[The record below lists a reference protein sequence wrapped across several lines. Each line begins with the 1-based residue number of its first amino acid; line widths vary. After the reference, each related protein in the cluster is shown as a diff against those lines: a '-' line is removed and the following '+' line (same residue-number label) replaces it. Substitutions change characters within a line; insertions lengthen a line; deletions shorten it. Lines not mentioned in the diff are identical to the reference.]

1 MDTRH
6 SSKPATPSPKA
17 PGASSH
23 KKTVKAL
30 LRAVA
35 VFALAAGV
43 FWPAALRAGEV
54 KNRERVES
62 DSGNVVQKAFAIIG
76 QPAQAQPD
84 QAAAESS
91 RWTVSAPDKPVRVAD
106 APSVDPSAAPA
117 APSTAEPAKTV
128 STAPAA
134 LAGHSFGI
142 GDRLKIAFYE
152 RVDVEEDKWGRASS
166 ALRSIQQRPEL
177 SGEYMVQEDGTISV
191 PLLGT
196 IPVANRS
203 AQQVHAAMVESFQQ
217 FLGREGMV
225 NVMLIERS
233 PIYVLGPVKNP
244 GSFKY
249 VPGATVLHA
258 IAVAGGL
265 DRGTS
270 DPWQKVEA
278 VREIQKRSGAAG
290 ALMKLIA
297 RATVLKAERDGTTPK
312 IPLRLMELVGATEAT
327 SLVNEQS
334 DRRKTVALARKNRER
349 AILTA
354 VESAKQDLL
363 IYSRTGSLDE
373 LIKLRR
379 ERVDSIR
386 PLVDRNVV
394 SKAILSQVQSELSDA
409 EQRRQDAINQSGM
422 AKQRLASLEAEG
434 LRVQAEI
441 ENDLAVEVE
450 AVERQIADNERELN
464 ASEGVLSSL
473 PATRATFA
481 PSKEAAN
488 RVTYQIVRQT
498 ATGPV
503 SIPSSGMTLLQ
514 PGDLVN
520 IIVGTGEA
528 TGQPTAPDA
537 TPAEALPIGHAAKD
551 QKAAND
557 QKIGRTIAQD

>member
-1 MDTRH
+1 MDTQH
-6 SSKPATPSPKA
+6 SSKPTPPSPKA
-17 PGASSH
+17 PWASSRQRM
-23 KKTVKAL
+23 KSS
-30 LRAVA
+30 LRAIG
-35 VFALAAGV
+35 VFGLAAGV
-43 FWPAALRAGEV
+43 FWLATLEAGKV

-62 DSGNVVQKAFAIIG
+62 DSGTAVQKAFAIIG
-76 QPAQAQPD
+76 QPDQAQAD
-84 QAAAESS
+84 QATARFS
-91 RWTVSAPDKPVRVAD
+91 RWTVSAPGAPVRVAT

-117 APSTAEPAKTV
+117 APTIAEPPKTV

-134 LAGHSFGI
+134 LVGGSFGV

-152 RVDVEEDKWGRASS
+152 RVDVEEDKWGRTSS

-177 SGEYMVQEDGTISV
+177 SGEYSVQEDGTISV
-191 PLLGT
+191 PLLGA

-203 AQQVHAAMVESFQQ
+203 AQQVHDAMADTFEHL
-217 FLGREGMV
+217 LGGKGMV
-225 NVMLIERS
+225 NVVLLERS

-258 IAVAGGL
+258 IAVAGGI

-270 DPWQKVEA
+270 DPWQKLEA

-297 RATVLKAERDGTTPK
+297 RATVLKAEHDGTAPK
-312 IPLRLMELVGATEAT
+312 APPRLMELVGATEAT
-327 SLVNEQS
+327 SLVDEQS
-334 DRRKTVALARKNRER
+334 DRRKAVALARKNRER
-349 AILTA
+349 AIQSA

-373 LIKLRR
+373 LVKTRQ
-379 ERVDSIR
+379 ERLDSLR
-386 PLVDRNVV
+386 PLVERNIVT
-394 SKAILSQVQSELSDA
+394 KATLSQVQSELTDA
-409 EQRRQDAINQSGM
+409 EQRRQDAMNQYGM
-422 AKQRLASLEAEG
+422 ARQRLASLEAEG

-441 ENDLAVEVE
+441 ENDLAVEIE
-450 AVERQIADNERELN
+450 AVERQITENEREFN
-464 ASEGVLSSL
+464 TSEGVLGSL
-473 PATRATFA
+473 PATRAAFA

-498 ATGPV
+498 AAGPV
-503 SIPSSGMTLLQ
+503 SIPSNGMSLLH

-528 TGQPTAPDA
+528 TGQPG
-537 TPAEALPIGHAAKD
+537 TPGDGLPVGRAASW
-551 QKAAND
+551 QE
-557 QKIGRTIAQD
+557 ISHPVAQE

>member
-1 MDTRH
+1 MRH
-6 SSKPATPSPKA
+6 GHPTQFQARHPLA
-17 PGASSH
+17 EGARGVLH
-23 KKTVKAL
+23 KKIVKAL

-35 VFALAAGV
+35 VFGLAAGV

-62 DSGNVVQKAFAIIG
+62 DSGTVAQKAFAFIG
-76 QPAQAQPD
+76 QPAQAR

-91 RWTVSAPDKPVRVAD
+91 RWIVSAPDTPVRVAD

-117 APSTAEPAKTV
+117 APSIAEPAKTV

-203 AQQVHAAMVESFQQ
+203 AQQVQAAMVESFQQ
-217 FLGREGMV
+217 FLGHEGMV
-225 NVMLIERS
+225 NVMLMERS

-312 IPLRLMELVGATEAT
+312 VPLRLMELVGATEAT

-334 DRRKTVALARKNRER
+334 DRRRAVALARKNRER

-363 IYSRTGSLDE
+363 IYSHTGSLDE

-379 ERVDSIR
+379 S
-386 PLVDRNVV
+386 
-394 SKAILSQVQSELSDA
+394 
-409 EQRRQDAINQSGM
+409 
-422 AKQRLASLEAEG
+422 ASTAYA
-434 LRVQAEI
+434 R
-441 ENDLAVEVE
+441 
-450 AVERQIADNERELN
+450 
-464 ASEGVLSSL
+464 SW
-473 PATRATFA
+473 
-481 PSKEAAN
+481 
-488 RVTYQIVRQT
+488 T
-498 ATGPV
+498 ATL
-503 SIPSSGMTLLQ
+503 S
-514 PGDLVN
+514 
-520 IIVGTGEA
+520 A
-528 TGQPTAPDA
+528 
-537 TPAEALPIGHAAKD
+537 
-551 QKAAND
+551 
-557 QKIGRTIAQD
+557 RRY

>member
-1 MDTRH
+1 MDTQH
-6 SSKPATPSPKA
+6 SSKPAAPSPKA
-17 PGASSH
+17 PGASSR
-23 KKTVKAL
+23 KRIVKPF
-30 LRAVA
+30 LRAIGVFGLVA
-35 VFALAAGV
+35 SVIWLAALG
-43 FWPAALRAGEV
+43 AGEV
-54 KNRERVES
+54 KNRQRVES
-62 DSGNVVQKAFAIIG
+62 DSGNAVQKAFAIIG

-84 QAAAESS
+84 QATAEPF
-91 RWTVSAPDKPVRVAD
+91 RTASAPDAPVRVAT

-117 APSTAEPAKTV
+117 PSIAEPSKTI

-134 LAGHSFGI
+134 LAAHSFGV

-152 RVDVEEDKWGRASS
+152 RVNVEEDKWGRVSS

-196 IPVANRS
+196 ISVANRS
-203 AQQVHAAMVESFQQ
+203 AQQVQAAMVESFEQ

-225 NVMLIERS
+225 NVVLMERS

-244 GSFKY
+244 GSYKY

-297 RATVLKAERDGTTPK
+297 RATVLKAERDGTAPK
-312 IPLRLMELVGATEAT
+312 TPLRLMELVGATEAA

-334 DRRKTVALARKNRER
+334 DRRKAVALARKNRER

-363 IYSRTGSLDE
+363 LYGHTGSLDE
-373 LIKLRR
+373 LVKTRQD
-379 ERVDSIR
+379 RVDNTRS
-386 PLVDRNVV
+386 LVDRNIVAKTV
-394 SKAILSQVQSELSDA
+394 LSQVQAELSEA
-409 EQRRQDAINQSGM
+409 EQRRQDSINQYGM
-422 AKQRLASLEAEG
+422 AKQRLASLTAEG

-441 ENDLAVEVE
+441 ENDLAVEIE
-450 AVERQIADNERELN
+450 AVERQISDNERELN

-488 RVTYQIVRQT
+488 RMTYQIVRQT
-498 ATGPV
+498 AAGPV

-520 IIVGTGEA
+520 IIMGTGEA

-537 TPAEALPIGHAAKD
+537 TPGEALPIGHAVND

-557 QKIGRTIAQD
+557 QKIGRRIAQD

>member
-1 MDTRH
+1 V
-6 SSKPATPSPKA
+6 KP
-17 PGASSH
+17 
-23 KKTVKAL
+23 L

-35 VFALAAGV
+35 VFGLAAGV
-43 FWPAALRAGEV
+43 FWLAALGTGEV
-54 KNRERVES
+54 KNWERVES
-62 DSGNVVQKAFAIIG
+62 DSGTLVQKAFAIIG

-91 RWTVSAPDKPVRVAD
+91 RWTVSAPDTPVRVAS
-106 APSVDPSAAPA
+106 APLVDPTA
-117 APSTAEPAKTV
+117 APSIAEPAKTV

-134 LAGHSFGI
+134 PAGHSFGV
-142 GDRLKIAFYE
+142 GDKLKIAFYE

-196 IPVANRS
+196 IQVANRS
-203 AQQVHAAMVESFQQ
+203 AQQVQAAMVESFEH

-225 NVMLIERS
+225 NVVLMERS

-249 VPGATVLHA
+249 VSGATVLHA
-258 IAVAGGL
+258 IAIAGGL

-334 DRRKTVALARKNRER
+334 DRRKAVALARKNRER

-363 IYSRTGSLDE
+363 LYGPTGSLDE
-373 LIKLRR
+373 LVKTRQ
-379 ERVDSIR
+379 ERVDNTRS
-386 PLVDRNVV
+386 LVDRNIVA
-394 SKAILSQVQSELSDA
+394 KTMLSQVQAELSEA
-409 EQRRQDAINQSGM
+409 EQRRQDAINQYGM
-422 AKQRLASLEAEG
+422 AKQRLASLTAEG

-441 ENDLAVEVE
+441 ENDLAVEIE

-464 ASEGVLSSL
+464 ASEGILSSL

-498 ATGPV
+498 AAGPV
-503 SIPSSGMTLLQ
+503 SIPSSGMTLLH

-520 IIVGTGEA
+520 IIVGTGDA
-528 TGQPTAPDA
+528 TGQPTAPA
-537 TPAEALPIGHAAKD
+537 TPGEALPIGHPAKE

>member
-1 MDTRH
+1 MDTRI
-6 SSKPATPSPKA
+6 SSQSATPSPKA
-17 PGASSH
+17 PGVSSH

-35 VFALAAGV
+35 VFGLAAGV

-62 DSGNVVQKAFAIIG
+62 DSGTVAQKAFAIIG

-91 RWTVSAPDKPVRVAD
+91 RWTVSAPDTPVRVAG

-117 APSTAEPAKTV
+117 APSIAEPAKTV

-177 SGEYMVQEDGTISV
+177 SGEYMVQEDGTISI

-297 RATVLKAERDGTTPK
+297 RATVLKAERDGKTPK

-394 SKAILSQVQSELSDA
+394 SKTILSQVQSELSDA
-409 EQRRQDAINQSGM
+409 EQRRQDAINQYGM
-422 AKQRLASLEAEG
+422 AKQRFASLEAEG

-441 ENDLAVEVE
+441 ANDLAVEVE

-498 ATGPV
+498 AAGPV

-528 TGQPTAPDA
+528 TAPDA
-537 TPAEALPIGHAAKD
+537 TPAEALPIGRATKD
-551 QKAAND
+551 QKAADD

>member
-1 MDTRH
+1 MDSRH
-6 SSKPATPSPKA
+6 SFKPATLSPKA
-17 PGASSH
+17 PGTSSY
-23 KKTVKAL
+23 KKIANAL

-35 VFALAAGV
+35 IFGLAAGV
-43 FWPAALRAGEV
+43 IWLAALGAGEV
-54 KNRERVES
+54 NNRERGES
-62 DSGNVVQKAFAIIG
+62 DSGTVVQKAFAIIG
-76 QPAQAQPD
+76 QPAQAKPD

-91 RWTVSAPDKPVRVAD
+91 RGTASAPDTPVRVAST
-106 APSVDPSAAPA
+106 PSVDPSAAPA
-117 APSTAEPAKTV
+117 APSVAEPPKTV

-134 LAGHSFGI
+134 SAGHSFGI

-152 RVDVEEDKWGRASS
+152 RVDVEQDKWGRASS

-203 AQQVHAAMVESFQQ
+203 AQQVQAAMVESFEQ

-225 NVMLIERS
+225 NVVLMERS

-297 RATVLKAERDGTTPK
+297 RATVLKAERDGTTFK

-334 DRRKTVALARKNRER
+334 DRRKAVALARKNRER

-363 IYSRTGSLDE
+363 LYGHTGSLDE
-373 LIKLRR
+373 LVKTRQ
-379 ERVDSIR
+379 ERVDNTRS
-386 PLVDRNVV
+386 LVDRNIVAKTV
-394 SKAILSQVQSELSDA
+394 LSQVQAELSEA
-409 EQRRQDAINQSGM
+409 EQRRQDAVNQYGM
-422 AKQRLASLEAEG
+422 AKQRLASLTAEG

-441 ENDLAVEVE
+441 ENDLAVEIE
-450 AVERQIADNERELN
+450 AVERQISDNERELN

-498 ATGPV
+498 AAGPV
-503 SIPSSGMTLLQ
+503 SISSSGMTLLQ

-528 TGQPTAPDA
+528 TGQLTAPDA
-537 TPAEALPIGHAAKD
+537 TPAEALPIGHAA
-551 QKAAND
+551 ND
-557 QKIGRTIAQD
+557 QKIGRMIAQD